1 MKKLWFV
8 AATLLLATITEGQV
22 LKRIGERAKQ
32 KVNQKIDQKVDKTV
46 DKTVDDVLDGK
57 KKPKKS
63 NGSKNDEDKADSGGN
78 SNNNSGSSG
87 TGPNAGNQSKSTGS
101 GSGTLTSYSK
111 FDFVPGDKVIAFEDF
126 SQDEIGDFPAKWNTN
141 STGEVVTVEGQEGH
155 WLMLR
160 KKGKFLPEFIN
171 SLPENFTLQFELLCN
186 ENYDFY
192 SPSLDLYLL
201 TGENSNKAFQYSFIS
216 MEKRSGVKLSFSPAN
231 AGNNGGMCKIV
242 NFENGVEVINN
253 SVDVKSFYAKAGK
266 TKVNVSIW
274 RQKNRIRVYLDEE
287 KVFDLPRAFVADK
300 KYSTA
305 MFELWADVTK
315 ERDRL
320 LITNIKLAI
329 GAPDTRSKL
338 ITEGKFVTNG
348 ILFDVNSDRIKPES
362 YGILKEIAT
371 VLTENAS
378 VRVKVV
384 GHTDSDGD
392 EKFNLELSKRRAES
406 VKKALSKE
414 FGIDESRIET
424 DGKGESQPA
433 DKNDTPAGKANNRR
447 VEFIKL

>member
-1 MKKLWFV
+1 
-8 AATLLLATITEGQV
+8 
-22 LKRIGERAKQ
+22 
-32 KVNQKIDQKVDKTV
+32 
-46 DKTVDDVLDGK
+46 
-57 KKPKKS
+57 
-63 NGSKNDEDKADSGGN
+63 
-78 SNNNSGSSG
+78 
-87 TGPNAGNQSKSTGS
+87 
-101 GSGTLTSYSK
+101 
-111 FDFVPGDKVIAFEDF
+111 
-126 SQDEIGDFPAKWNTN
+126 
-141 STGEVVTVEGQEGH
+141 
-155 WLMLR
+155 
-160 KKGKFLPEFIN
+160 
-171 SLPENFTLQFELLCN
+171 
-186 ENYDFY
+186 
-192 SPSLDLYLL
+192 
-201 TGENSNKAFQYSFIS
+201 
-216 MEKRSGVKLSFSPAN
+216 
-231 AGNNGGMCKIV
+231 
-242 NFENGVEVINN
+242 
-253 SVDVKSFYAKAGK
+253 
-266 TKVNVSIW
+266 
-274 RQKNRIRVYLDEE
+274 
-287 KVFDLPRAFVADK
+287 
-300 KYSTA
+300 